1 MDAEK
6 NTNNQTNKNILMAD
20 VVTGKSFTA
29 AAINVAAKAGE
40 YIKSKLGDSGDVH
53 LKGSAQDLVT
63 EVDRGSEKMV
73 RTLLKT
79 YFPTHAF
86 LGEENVD
93 EDNDTDIEN
102 AEYVWIIDPLDGT
115 TNYVHAFPFFAVS
128 IALAHK
134 GEVIVGVV
142 YDPIHDEMF
151 VAEKGKGAYLRGMPM
166 HVSDEV
172 ELSGSLLATGFPADQ
187 GKNLIANMADLN
199 ALAPKVRSIRA
210 GGSAALHLAYVAA
223 GRLSGYWEVGL
234 KPWDIAAG
242 ALLVQQAGGRI
253 TARSGMPYKL
263 TTSDIFATN
272 GKIHQELQDTFA
284 MLTP

>member
-1 MDAEK
+1 MEPTK
-6 NTNNQTNKNILMAD
+6 SE
-20 VVTGKSFTA
+20 VTREEITFGKSFTA

-40 YIKSKLGDSGDVH
+40 YIKSKLGDSGTVQ
-53 LKGSAQDLVT
+53 LKQSPQDIVT

-73 RTLLKT
+73 RSLLKT
-79 YFPTHAF
+79 YFPDHVF
-86 LGEENVD
+86 YGEEDADGENVSD
-93 EDNDTDIEN
+93 LEQ
-102 AEYVWIIDPLDGT
+102 AEFVWIIDPLDGT

-151 VAEKGKGAYLRGMPM
+151 VAERGKGAYLRGVPIETSTDM
-166 HVSDEV
+166 
-172 ELSGSLLATGFPADQ
+172 ELKDSLLATGFPADQ
-187 GKNLIANMADLN
+187 GKNLQANMEDLN
-199 ALAPKVRSIRA
+199 AIAPKVRSVRA

-234 KPWDIAAG
+234 KPWDVAAG

-253 TARSGMPYKL
+253 TERSGLKYRL
-263 TTSDIFATN
+263 TTSDIIATN
-272 GKIHQELQDTFA
+272 GKIHQELQDVFA
-284 MLTP
+284 LMK

>member
-1 MDAEK
+1 VVLQMDNELIK
-6 NTNNQTNKNILMAD
+6 D
-20 VVTGKSFTA
+20 EVTGKSFTA

-53 LKGSAQDLVT
+53 LKQSPQDLVT

-73 RTLLKT
+73 RMLLRT
-79 YFPTHAF
+79 YFPAHAF
-86 LGEENVD
+86 LGEED
-93 EDNDTDIEN
+93 LDNDNETDIEN

-128 IALAHK
+128 IALAHR

-166 HVSDEV
+166 NVSDEV
-172 ELSGSLLATGFPADQ
+172 ELGGSLLATGFPADQ
-187 GKNLIANMADLN
+187 GKNLMANMADLN
-199 ALAPKVRSIRA
+199 AIAPKARSIRA

-234 KPWDIAAG
+234 KPWDVAAG

-253 TARSGMPYKL
+253 TERSGMKYRV
-263 TTSDIFATN
+263 TSSDIIATN
-272 GKIHQELQDTFA
+272 GKIHQELQDVFA
-284 MLTP
+284 ELK

>member
-1 MDAEK
+1 MEQD
-6 NTNNQTNKNILMAD
+6 NQD
-20 VVTGKSFTA
+20 VVQSKSFTV

-53 LKGSAQDLVT
+53 LKQSTQDLVT

-73 RTLLKT
+73 RSLLKT
-79 YFPTHAF
+79 YFPTHSF
-86 LGEENVD
+86 LGEEDMDGEN
-93 EDNDTDIEN
+93 ETDIEQ

-128 IALAHK
+128 IALAHR

-142 YDPIHDEMF
+142 YDPIHDELF
-151 VAEKGKGAYLRGMPM
+151 VAEKGKGAYLRGMPI

-187 GKNLIANMADLN
+187 GANLIANMADLN
-199 ALAPKVRSIRA
+199 AIAPKVRSIRA

-234 KPWDIAAG
+234 KPWDVAAG

-253 TARSGMPYKL
+253 TERSGLKYKV
-263 TTSDIFATN
+263 TTSDIIATN
-272 GKIHQELQDTFA
+272 GKIHQQLQDVFA
-284 MLTP
+284 LLK

>member
-1 MDAEK
+1 MDK
-6 NTNNQTNKNILMAD
+6 QRPD
-20 VVTGKSFTA
+20 VTHEEVSFGKSFTA

-40 YIKSKLGDSGDVH
+40 YIKSKLGDSGAVQ
-53 LKGSAQDLVT
+53 LKQSAQDLVT

-73 RTLLKT
+73 RSLLKT
-79 YFPTHAF
+79 YFPDHVF
-86 LGEENVD
+86 YGEEDSDAENVSD
-93 EDNDTDIEN
+93 LEH

-151 VAEKGKGAYLRGMPM
+151 VAEKGKGAYLRGVPIET
-166 HVSDEV
+166 SADQ
-172 ELSGSLLATGFPADQ
+172 ELKDSLLATGFPADQ
-187 GKNLIANMADLN
+187 GKNLQANMVDLN
-199 ALAPKVRSIRA
+199 AIAPRVRSVRA

-253 TARSGMPYKL
+253 TERSGMKYRL
-263 TTSDIFATN
+263 TTSDIIATN
-272 GKIHQELQDTFA
+272 GKIHQELQDVFA
-284 MLTP
+284 LMK